1 MKRLFPVLLLLI
13 FVFAA
18 CGGASIP
25 GKYYHE
31 DDDGSYIELKKDGSV
46 WIGYDEGEAFEYG
59 TYETNKNNV
68 TISIAGMTVMEG
80 SVSGKKLTLNIIDES
95 ETEVFYRR

>member
-13 FVFAA
+13 FVFVA

-31 DDDGSYIELKKDGSV
+31 DDDGSYIELKRDGSA
-46 WIGYDEGEAFEYG
+46 WIGHDDGEAFEFG
-59 TYETNKNNV
+59 TYETNKNKV
-68 TISIAGMTVMEG
+68 EISIAGMMIMEG
-80 SVSGKKLTLNIIDES
+80 AVSGKKLTLNIIDEN
-95 ETEVFYRR
+95 ETDVFYRR